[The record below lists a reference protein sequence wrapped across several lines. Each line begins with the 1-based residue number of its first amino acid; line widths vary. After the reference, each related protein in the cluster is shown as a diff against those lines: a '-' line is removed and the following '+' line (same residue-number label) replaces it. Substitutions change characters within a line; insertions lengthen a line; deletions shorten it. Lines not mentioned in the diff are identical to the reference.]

1 MNRILIYLLEVAVT
15 LAVCAAIV
23 AYLRPHL
30 RRILADL
37 CGTDER
43 AQFWLAFATILLAG
57 LPLIFGLGY
66 QPGTV
71 TGELLFFD
79 VARQVKINLLGFLLA
94 LVAIGGVVSFFALV
108 APRPERQAAPFHTE
122 SREK

>member
-1 MNRILIYLLEVAVT
+1 MNLIFVYLLEIAITLSICVAV
-15 LAVCAAIV
+15 V

-43 AQFWLAFATILLAG
+43 ARFWMAFATILLVG

-66 QPGTV
+66 KPDAGA
-71 TGELLFFD
+71 GELFFD
-79 VARQVKINLLGFLLA
+79 VARQVRVNLLGFLVA

-108 APRPERQAAPFHTE
+108 APRPQTKA
-122 SREK
+122 